1 MGLENEAKIIHES
14 GKMERADPHQATS
27 GQRDDYILWIDS
39 NQEFVKGMGQQTAG
53 MEQWVR
59 SSVCLVR
66 IPRMSSP
73 CWDVHLPGST
83 VLIHP
88 MGGPL

>member
-1 MGLENEAKIIHES
+1 
-14 GKMERADPHQATS
+14 MEKADPHQATS

-39 NQEFVKGMGQQTAG
+39 DQEFVKGMGQQTAE

-59 SSVCLVR
+59 SSVRLLS

-88 MGGPL
+88 LWVDLFEKR